1 LDLFLFEIDRRA
13 GIIEIGWVMDSLG
26 GLPSTSS
33 STSVSVER
41 LAEVDLKR
49 ILRVGELFGKV
60 AGV

>member
-1 LDLFLFEIDRRA
+1 MILFVIDRSA

-33 STSVSVER
+33 STLLRVER

-49 ILRVGELFGKV
+49 ILRLGELFGKV